1 MSHFAHSSF
10 VASFEP
16 QDVRNAFS
24 HSNYVNS
31 MHEELDF
38 FFEKLGLGFDATS
51 FELPSHRYKMGFQ
64 NTSKV
69 RMGW

>member
-38 FFEKLGLGFDATS
+38 FL
-51 FELPSHRYKMGFQ
+51 R
-64 NTSKV
+64 N
-69 RMGW
+69 